1 MDKAEGGAMKRY
13 IEIII
18 GCALVGISMLVQMRY
33 IQRTQYLIYAFVIFF
48 VVGMILHTIEAVAI
62 KKYDRKTYGNIYILL
77 CISFL
82 SELPIIWM
90 YRNSIAANQQEITG
104 IVRALIFILV
114 VQTLLSAVLSFAY
127 RKKK

>member
-1 MDKAEGGAMKRY
+1 MKRY

-62 KKYDRKTYGNIYILL
+62 KNMIEKPMGIYIS
-77 CISFL
+77 C
-82 SELPIIWM
+82 
-90 YRNSIAANQQEITG
+90 
-104 IVRALIFILV
+104 
-114 VQTLLSAVLSFAY
+114 FA
-127 RKKK
+127 

>member
-1 MDKAEGGAMKRY
+1 MRRY

-62 KKYDRKTYGNIYILL
+62 KKYDRKTYGNIY
-77 CISFL
+77 
-82 SELPIIWM
+82 P
-90 YRNSIAANQQEITG
+90 
-104 IVRALIFILV
+104 ALHK
-114 VQTLLSAVLSFAY
+114 LSFRTSDNLDVPEFYCGKSTGNHRCCPYSYFYFGFANAS
-127 RKKK
+127 